1 MIDSFEDLLDVTLN
15 TDFSPVYEQLAGLP
29 DIEVDTILPE
39 DRIYTRGTQA
49 YARGKAAL

>member
-1 MIDSFEDLLDVTLN
+1 MESA
-15 TDFSPVYEQLAGLP
+15 LAGLP